1 MKKNFELGNKVYL
14 EILERKPEL
23 ALINEQAFSAGTVD
37 VLKKAKFKAIIM
49 DWNIRINSIQI
60 GTQNLLIYLK
70 WRLGLQKKNH
80 YPYCGIILYFFK
92 SFKDMFM
99 EKSKSMT
106 F

>member
-1 MKKNFELGNKVYL
+1 MKFWKENQ
-14 EILERKPEL
+14 EL

-49 DWNIRINSIQI
+49 DWNNSYKLHPDWNAEFAYLPQVALGTSEESLPLLWNNSI
-60 GTQNLLIYLK
+60 
-70 WRLGLQKKNH
+70 
-80 YPYCGIILYFFK
+80 FFK